1 MIETFILLVVMYLL
15 TLLLVMCLIKHDTPS
30 LSWKESF
37 QELKDIPVIFIPI
50 LNTVIIVVY
59 VITEVIERCKS
70 DS

>member
-15 TLLLVMCLIKHDTPS
+15 TLLLVMCLIKHETPS

-59 VITEVIERCKS
+59 VIAEVIERCKL

>member
-1 MIETFILLVVMYLL
+1 MIKIFILLVVMYLL

-59 VITEVIERCKS
+59 VIAEVIERCKS

>member
-1 MIETFILLVVMYLL
+1 MIETFVLLVVMYLL
-15 TLLLVMCLIKHDTPS
+15 TLLLVMCLIKHDTPE

-50 LNTVIIVVY
+50 LNTVIVVVY
-59 VITEVIERCKS
+59 VIVGVIEKCKS